1 MVWLKFLQIQH
12 SNRKDLIGQSAGGC
26 GFWTL
31 TPSCEGIS
39 FHMFSDDERE
49 TERKKEYLKK
59 IFLENVGSR
68 KFSPYNKQ
76 AWLGNIPKR
85 AKQ

>member
-1 MVWLKFLQIQH
+1 MGWLKFLRIQH

-59 IFLENVGSR
+59 KSFLKMLAVGNSPRITSR
-68 KFSPYNKQ
+68 H
-76 AWLGNIPKR
+76 G
-85 AKQ
+85 

>member
-1 MVWLKFLQIQH
+1 MGWLKFLQIQH
-12 SNRKDLIGQSAGGC
+12 SNRKDLIGQSAGDC

-49 TERKKEYLKK
+49 TERKKEY
-59 IFLENVGSR
+59 F
-68 KFSPYNKQ
+68 
-76 AWLGNIPKR
+76 
-85 AKQ
+85 